1 MSITRKS
8 RGRVFCLLFNL
19 RAFTRGV
26 DTRMRYDPRERKFRA
41 VSPKYELSFH
51 HEGQAYY
58 ACKRG
63 IIRRTQILG
72 DSYFLPL
79 ITFEPGDLV
88 VDCGA
93 NVGELKFY
101 FTENDLP
108 IEYIRIEPSP
118 LEYECLKEN
127 VAPSQALNIGL
138 WDSDGELDFFV
149 SSQMADSS
157 FIEPPTYEK
166 IIKVQTK
173 RLDGLLANRKIKL
186 LKLEAEGA
194 EPEALYGCKNI
205 LNQIEYIS
213 ADVGF
218 ERGVDQ
224 TSTLAAVTNYLLSNG
239 FELVDV
245 QQGRLTALFRN
256 SGSASRDCSPA

>member
-1 MSITRKS
+1 MH
-8 RGRVFCLLFNL
+8 
-19 RAFTRGV
+19 
-26 DTRMRYDPRERKFRA
+26 YDPRNQKFRA

-51 HEGQAYY
+51 HEAQAYY

-72 DSYFLPL
+72 DCYFLPR
-79 ITFEPGDLV
+79 IPFEPGDVV

-101 FTENDLP
+101 FTENELP
-108 IEYIRIEPSP
+108 IEYIGIEPSP

-127 VAPSQALNIGL
+127 VSPSQTLNIGL

-157 FIEPPTYEK
+157 FIKPPTHEK
-166 IIKVQTK
+166 IIKVRTK
-173 RLDGLLANRKIKL
+173 RLDSVLADRKIKL

-194 EPEALYGCKNI
+194 EPEVLYGCKKI
-205 LNQIEYIS
+205 LDRIEYVS

>member
-1 MSITRKS
+1 
-8 RGRVFCLLFNL
+8 
-19 RAFTRGV
+19 
-26 DTRMRYDPRERKFRA
+26 MRYDSRKRKFRA
-41 VSPKYELSFH
+41 VSPKYELSFR
-51 HEGQAYY
+51 HEAQAYY

-63 IIRRTQILG
+63 IVKRTQILG
-72 DSYFLPL
+72 DCYFLPL
-79 ITFEPGDLV
+79 IPFEPGDTV

-101 FTENDLP
+101 FTENKLP
-108 IEYIRIEPSP
+108 IEYIGIEPSP

-127 VAPSQALNIGL
+127 VAPSQTLNIGL

-166 IIKVQTK
+166 IIKVQTR
-173 RLDGLLANRKIKL
+173 RLDSLFTNRKIKL

-194 EPEALYGCKNI
+194 EPEVLYGCEKI
-205 LNQIEYIS
+205 LDRIEYIS
-213 ADVGF
+213 ADLGF

-224 TSTLAAVTNYLLSNG
+224 TSTLAAVTNYLLPNG
-239 FELVDV
+239 FEMVKI